1 MNLPPRLRPILRWLP
16 LALALALLLSLLG
29 SLFLPLRS
37 DQIAIR
43 IRSGDNAATI
53 GQRLRE
59 GGIIRS
65 ARLFRIMASLRG
77 TDRRLIAGT
86 YSLGGNHSLF
96 QTLRLLEKGNVSA
109 VKITFPEGLS
119 LHKTLQRIE
128 RSGLAAYAEL
138 HQLATDS
145 LFVEKLTGF
154 RAPSLEGWLYPETYF
169 FPLDVGPEEILCQ
182 MAEQF
187 FSRLSNAGIDPAHT
201 QNFFQLLIQ
210 ASIVE
215 KESNY
220 DDERPLVASVIRNR
234 LESGMRLESCPT
246 VDYVLERQ
254 GVKKPV
260 LSIQDTQIQ
269 SPYNTYRN
277 FGLPPGPICN
287 PSVSALKAVLEPAQ
301 TDYFYFVADRKG
313 RNDFSATADE
323 HMRKAAAYK
332 RAEWE

>member
-1 MNLPPRLRPILRWLP
+1 MDPRLKPFLRWLP
-16 LALALALLLSLLG
+16 LALALVLLLVLLG
-29 SLFLPLRS
+29 SLFAPLRS

-43 IRSGDNAATI
+43 VKSGDNAATI
-53 GQRLRE
+53 GQRLRSS
-59 GGIIRS
+59 GVIRS
-65 ARLFRIMASLRG
+65 ARLFRLLASLRG

-86 YSLGGNHSLF
+86 YSLGGNNSLY

-119 LHKTLQRIE
+119 LHKTLLRIE
-128 RSGLAAYAEL
+128 RSGLAGYAEL
-138 HQLATDS
+138 QALATDS

-169 FPLDVGPEEILCQ
+169 FALDVSPEEILRQ
-182 MAEQF
+182 LTAQF
-187 FSRLSNAGIDPAHT
+187 FIQLRSAGIDPARLP
-201 QNFFQLLIQ
+201 NFYQLLIM

-215 KESNY
+215 KESSF
-220 DDERPLVASVIRNR
+220 DDERPLVASVIHNR
-234 LESGMRLESCPT
+234 LDAGMRLESCPT
-246 VDYVLERQ
+246 VDYILESQ

-260 LSIQDTQIQ
+260 LSIQDTQIL

-287 PSVSALKAVLEPAQ
+287 PSVSALKATLEPAQ
-301 TDYFYFVADRKG
+301 TNYFFFVADRRG
-313 RNDFSATADE
+313 RNDFSATAEE